1 MKPLKKRKKKGTLT
15 DSSNRTIRKE
25 IRFSSKEMELIHQK
39 MSEFGM
45 LNFSQYVRSISIQG
59 KIVKLDVSSIKQLTT
74 EINRI
79 GVNINQLSR
88 VANST
93 NVLTRDELN
102 RLKNEVAQL
111 THLVSLKLEHEL
123 VKLS

>member
-1 MKPLKKRKKKGTLT
+1 MKPLKRKRKVKASNST
-15 DSSNRTIRKE
+15 NRTIRK
-25 IRFSSKEMELIHQK
+25 IVRFSSKELALVEDK
-39 MSEFGM
+39 MNETGI

-59 KIVKLDVSSIKQLTT
+59 KIVVTDLSAIKQLTT

-93 NVLTRDELN
+93 HSLTPEEFN
-102 RLKNEVAQL
+102 KLKKDVQQL
-111 THLVSLKLEHEL
+111 TYLVANQLENGL

>member
-1 MKPLKKRKKKGTLT
+1 MKPLKKRKKKGTVT
-15 DSSNRTIRKE
+15 DSSNRTIRKI
-25 IRFSSKEMELIHQK
+25 IRFSSKELALVEDK
-39 MSEFGM
+39 MNETGI

>member
-1 MKPLKKRKKKGTLT
+1 MKPLKKRKKKGTVA
-15 DSSNRTIRKE
+15 DSSNRTIRKI
-25 IRFSSKEMELIHQK
+25 IRFSSKELALVEDK
-39 MSEFGM
+39 MNETGI